1 MLVINKKKSQEI
13 LASAIGLF
21 IEKGY
26 QNTKII
32 DIAESAGVGKGTV
45 YEYFTGK
52 EELLLMVLEN
62 VVSKDFAKVD
72 TLIMEKDDCYQQLLA
87 YLRTHMGL
95 MQKYGSNL
103 PDLAQQL
110 LNPANKLSSEIIHI
124 IHGIMDH
131 QYQVLWNILD
141 RGSKSGEIA
150 CSNVSLAASAA
161 MGAINYY
168 ITLKSQCDSMAKN
181 SEFSWA
187 KEAASW
193 TEENLMDFL
202 MDGLNNKS

>member
-1 MLVINKKKSQEI
+1 
-13 LASAIGLF
+13 
-21 IEKGY
+21 
-26 QNTKII
+26 
-32 DIAESAGVGKGTV
+32 
-45 YEYFTGK
+45 
-52 EELLLMVLEN
+52 
-62 VVSKDFAKVD
+62 
-72 TLIMEKDDCYQQLLA
+72 
-87 YLRTHMGL
+87 MGL

-141 RGSKSGEIA
+141 RGSKSREINI
-150 CSNVSLAASAA
+150 SNISLAASAI

-168 ITLKSQCDSMAKN
+168 ITLKSQCAFAPKN

-187 KEAASW
+187 REAVSW
-193 TEENLMDFL
+193 TEEDLMDFL
-202 MDGLNNKS
+202 MEGLNNKD

>member
-1 MLVINKKKSQEI
+1 MINKKKSQEI

-32 DIAESAGVGKGTV
+32 DIAEAAGVGKGTV

-62 VVSKDFAKVD
+62 VVSKDFERVD
-72 TLIMEKDDCYQQLLA
+72 TLIMEKDNCYQQLLA
-87 YLRTHMGL
+87 YLNTHMGL
-95 MQKYGSNL
+95 MQKYGRNL

-131 QYQVLWNILD
+131 QYGVLWNILD
-141 RGSKSGEIA
+141 RGAKSGEIG
-150 CSNVSLAASAA
+150 CSNVSLAASAV
-161 MGAINYY
+161 MGAINYF
-168 ITLKSQCDSMAKN
+168 ITLKSQCGSLPKDA
-181 SEFSWA
+181 EFSWA

-193 TEENLMDFL
+193 TEKDLMDFL
-202 MDGLNNKS
+202 MDGLTNKS

>member
-1 MLVINKKKSQEI
+1 MINRKKSQQI
-13 LASAIGLF
+13 LASAVALF

-32 DIAESAGVGKGTV
+32 DIAEAAGVGKGTV
-45 YEYFTGK
+45 YEYFSGK

-62 VVSKDFAKVD
+62 VVSKDFEKID
-72 TLIMEKDDCYQQLLA
+72 TLVLEKDSCYEQLLN
-87 YLRTHMGL
+87 YLRAHMSL

-124 IHGIMDH
+124 LHSIMDH
-131 QYQVLWNILD
+131 QFYVVNNILKK
-141 RGSKSGEIA
+141 GKESGQITS
-150 CSNVSLAASAA
+150 SNVSLAASAV

-168 ITLKSQCDSMAKN
+168 ITLKSQCYGVSEN

-187 KEAASW
+187 GDAASW
-193 TEENLMDFL
+193 TEEDLMELL
-202 MDGLNNKS
+202 MDGLNKKN